1 MVSKR
6 LISSVVLLG
15 VLAAAPAFAAEGQRR
30 RNGGDR
36 GNDRAGDQGQGTER
50 AVPRSRAAGRQ
61 DGGRNQAQQ
70 AQVERQYQ
78 SAPQVQR
85 QYQAEAQRQYQSQG
99 QYRADRQYDTR
110 GDYAVRRDYQRP
122 YYPSYSNNYPSYS
135 NRGSYGYGYG
145 YGSRT
150 VIVPRYIT
158 PRFVTVVPYR
168 PYVYRPSI
176 GIGVYYGTGGS
187 YPYGY
192 TPRGYY
198 DPIAGRPYGGLRI
211 TGFSQIAQVFA
222 DGYYVGI
229 VNDFDGAF
237 QHLNLEAGPHQIE
250 IREPGLE
257 PIAFDVMVQAGRTI
271 TFRAGGY

>member
-1 MVSKR
+1 
-6 LISSVVLLG
+6 
-15 VLAAAPAFAAEGQRR
+15 
-30 RNGGDR
+30 
-36 GNDRAGDQGQGTER
+36 
-50 AVPRSRAAGRQ
+50 
-61 DGGRNQAQQ
+61 
-70 AQVERQYQ
+70 
-78 SAPQVQR
+78 VQR
-85 QYQAEAQRQYQSQG
+85 QYQAPPQVQRPYQAAPQVQAQRQYQAEPQAQR
-99 QYRADRQYDTR
+99 QYRSDRQYDYR
-110 GDYAVRRDYQRP
+110 GDRQYDQRDYAVRRDYQRP
-122 YYPSYSNNYPSYS
+122 YYPSYSYP
-135 NRGSYGYGYG
+135 NRGGYGYG

-176 GIGVYYGTGGS
+176 GIGTYYGSGGS

-198 DPIAGRPYGGLRI
+198 DPIVGRPYGGLRI

-229 VNDFDGAF
+229 VNDFDGVF

-250 IREPGLE
+250 VREPGLE

-271 TFRAGGY
+271 TFRADVY

>member
-1 MVSKR
+1 
-6 LISSVVLLG
+6 VVLLG
-15 VLAAAPAFAAEGQRR
+15 VLAAAPVFAQDGQRR
-30 RNGGDR
+30 RGGSDR
-36 GNDRAGDQGQGTER
+36 QNDQSDSPRTGR
-50 AVPRSRAAGRQ
+50 AVPRSQGAVRSDPAPRA
-61 DGGRNQAQQ
+61 QAQQ
-70 AQVERQYQ
+70 A
-78 SAPQVQR
+78 QVQR
-85 QYQAEAQRQYQSQG
+85 QYQAQAPSQQYRGEQRAQAQRQYQGQQR
-99 QYRADRQYDTR
+99 QYRDDRYNDSGR
-110 GDYAVRRDYQRP
+110 DYAVRREYQRP
-122 YYPSYSNNYPSYS
+122 YASSYS
-135 NRGSYGYGYG
+135 NRYYAPYANRGYGYG

-176 GIGVYYGTGGS
+176 GIGMSYGTGGS

-211 TGFSQIAQVFA
+211 TGFSQLAQVFA

-229 VNDFDGAF
+229 ADDFDGVF

-257 PIAFDVMVQAGRTI
+257 PIAFDVMVQSGRTM
-271 TFRAGGY
+271 TFRADGY

>member
-1 MVSKR
+1 MASR
-6 LISSVVLLG
+6 RFISGVVLLG
-15 VLAAAPAFAAEGQRR
+15 VLAAAPTFAGDGQQRR
-30 RNGGDR
+30 SGGDS
-36 GNDRAGDQGQGTER
+36 GNDRAAEQGERTGR
-50 AVPRSRAAGRQ
+50 AVPRSRAAGAQ
-61 DGGRNQAQQ
+61 DVQRGQAQQ
-70 AQVERQYQ
+70 A
-78 SAPQVQR
+78 QVQR
-85 QYQAEAQRQYQSQG
+85 QYQAPAQVQRPYQAAPQVQAQRQYRS
-99 QYRADRQYDTR
+99 DRQYDYR
-110 GDYAVRRDYQRP
+110 DDRRDYAVRRDYQRP
-122 YYPSYSNNYPSYS
+122 YYPSYSYS
-135 NRGSYGYGYG
+135 NRGPYGYGYG
-145 YGSRT
+145 PRT

-176 GIGVYYGTGGS
+176 GLGVYYGTGGS

-198 DPIAGRPYGGLRI
+198 DPIGGRPYGGLRI

-229 VNDFDGAF
+229 VNDFDGVF

-250 IREPGLE
+250 VREPGLQ

-271 TFRAGGY
+271 TFRADGY

>member
-1 MVSKR
+1 MVSR
-6 LISSVVLLG
+6 RVISGVVLLG
-15 VLAAAPAFAAEGQRR
+15 VLAAAPVFAEDGQRR
-30 RNGGDR
+30 RSGGDR
-36 GNDRAGDQGQGTER
+36 RNDQSESPRTGR
-50 AVPRSRAAGRQ
+50 AVPRSQGAARS
-61 DGGRNQAQQ
+61 DNAPRQQ
-70 AQVERQYQ
+70 AQP
-78 SAPQVQR
+78 AAVQR
-85 QYQAEAQRQYQSQG
+85 QYQAQAPSQQYRGDQRAQTQRQYQGQQR
-99 QYRADRQYDTR
+99 QYRDDRNYDSR
-110 GDYAVRRDYQRP
+110 RDYAVRREYQRP
-122 YYPSYSNNYPSYS
+122 SYPAYS
-135 NRGSYGYGYG
+135 NRYYAPYANRGYG

-176 GIGVYYGTGGS
+176 GIGIYYGTGGS

-211 TGFSQIAQVFA
+211 TGFSQLAQVFA

-229 VNDFDGAF
+229 VDDFDGVF

-250 IREPGLE
+250 IREPGLG
-257 PIAFDVMVQAGRTI
+257 PIAFDVMVQSGRTM
-271 TFRAGGY
+271 TFRADGY